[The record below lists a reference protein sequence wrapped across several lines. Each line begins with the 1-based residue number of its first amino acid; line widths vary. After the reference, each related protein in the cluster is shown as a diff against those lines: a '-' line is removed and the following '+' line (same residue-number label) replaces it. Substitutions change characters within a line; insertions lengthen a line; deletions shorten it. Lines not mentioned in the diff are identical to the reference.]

1 MASSINRHLRQKG
14 NATVLVVSD
23 KPAYLHRTQ
32 ETVNNVCH
40 AAPPE
45 HFIRNVSHFG
55 KENLLISPCFPAKQL
70 WSESGL
76 FSPSCL
82 RVIAPTQMGVI
93 YACFWN
99 NQSCLSRALEP
110 PGSESFCNEFWFA
123 KSPSNLFPQFS
134 TNIKTNSPFLCHKL
148 LDLGEGEGGRGCRV
162 QPWSIRDLFVNAALP
177 PRSPFLPSPPFPHSE
192 KKKKTFTSNLCIC
205 TAALTYQ

>member
-1 MASSINRHLRQKG
+1 MQQFLFFFFFAASDIL
-14 NATVLVVSD
+14 
-23 KPAYLHRTQ
+23 AYFYMTQ

-40 AAPPE
+40 AAPSE
-45 HFIRNVSHFG
+45 RFIRTVSHFSKG
-55 KENLLISPCFPAKQL
+55 NLLILPCFPAKQL

-82 RVIAPTQMGVI
+82 WVIAPTQIGVI

-134 TNIKTNSPFLCHKL
+134 ANIKTNSPFLCHKL
-148 LDLGEGEGGRGCRV
+148 LDLGESERGRDWGALWGCRHEA
-162 QPWSIRDLFVNAALP
+162 SAICLLMCLSSP
-177 PRSPFLPSPPFPHSE
+177 PPFSLPSPPFPHS
-192 KKKKTFTSNLCIC
+192 
-205 TAALTYQ
+205 